1 LSNFHW
7 PIFNGILDKL
17 SEKERLDFGLFKRVL
32 IFVITLYFVSFN
44 PSNVLAVNSSVL
56 EERINDLLNNSPDLQ
71 GGVSGIS
78 IRSAAD
84 GRILYQH
91 QGDVRLRPASNMKLL
106 TAAAALN
113 VLGENYSFSTE
124 VHTDGLVKKKTLLG
138 NLYLKGKGDP
148 TLLKSDFD
156 QLAKDLLKQ
165 GIQKIKG
172 QLVGDDTWYDNS
184 RYSIDLPWSDETTYY
199 GAQISALTAAPTPEY
214 DTGSI
219 EIKVTPGEKEGEKVG
234 VVVNP
239 KTNYVKIINKAVTT
253 GTNGKKDITIER
265 EHAKNSIIIEGTLPV
280 GSKTIKEK
288 VGIWNPTRYALTLFK
303 QSLEEQGIKLT
314 GKIKIGKVP
323 ETTNKLAIH
332 HSMPLSQ
339 LMVPY
344 MKLSNN
350 VHAEVLVKEMGK
362 VIHGDGSWEKGLEVL
377 NAELKKFG
385 LQPNNMV
392 IRDGSGVSHVTLISA
407 NQISQLLFA
416 VQKEKW
422 FHSFLHSLPV
432 SGEPEKMVGG
442 SLRNRMKTA
451 DVKGRVKAKTG
462 TLTTVSSLSGY
473 VTMKSGETLI
483 FSILLNNLLDESK
496 GKKIEDRLISIMVN
510 Q

>member
-1 LSNFHW
+1 M
-7 PIFNGILDKL
+7 DKL
-17 SEKERLDFGLFKRVL
+17 SEKERLDFGLLMRVL
-32 IFVITLYFVSFN
+32 LFVMALCFVFPSFN
-44 PSNVLAVNSSVL
+44 PSNVLAINSSVL
-56 EERINDLLNNSPDLQ
+56 EDRMNDLINNSPDLQ
-71 GGVSGIS
+71 GGVIGIS

-84 GRILYQH
+84 GQILYQH

-113 VLGENYSFSTE
+113 VLGENYTFTTE
-124 VHTDGLVKKKTLLG
+124 VHTDGQLKKKTLQG

-156 QLAKDLLKQ
+156 QLAKKLLKQ

-172 QLVGDDTWYDNS
+172 QLVGDDTWYDHS

-199 GAQISALTAAPTPEY
+199 GAQISALTAAPTSDYE
-214 DTGSI
+214 TGSI
-219 EIKVTPGEKEGEKVG
+219 EIKVTPGEKEGEKVKA
-234 VVVNP
+234 VVNP

-253 GTNGKKDITIER
+253 SANEKKDIIIER

-288 VGIWNPTRYALTLFK
+288 VGIWNPTRYALSLFK
-303 QSLEEQGIKLT
+303 QSLEEHGIKVT

-323 ETTNKLAIH
+323 NHTKILTIH

-407 NQISQLLFA
+407 NQISQLLYA

-432 SGEPEKMVGG
+432 SGESEKMVGG

-473 VTMKSGETLI
+473 VTTKSGETFI

-496 GKKIEDRLISIMVN
+496 GKKIEDQLVSIMAN